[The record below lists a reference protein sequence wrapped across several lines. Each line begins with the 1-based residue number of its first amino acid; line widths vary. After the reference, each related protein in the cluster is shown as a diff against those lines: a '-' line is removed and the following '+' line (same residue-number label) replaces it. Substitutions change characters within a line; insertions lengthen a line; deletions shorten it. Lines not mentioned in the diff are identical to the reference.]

1 MTSAVSESSEQVWN
15 NFNLFAST
23 KETAE
28 EQTIPLQGKVP
39 EWLKGT
45 LYRNGPGA
53 NEVNDDPST
62 GVYHAFDGFALI
74 QKYSVDGSSQDVRF
88 RTSFVRSH
96 TYNESMKQGR
106 LAVRQFGTD
115 PCKSILGRFQALFRS
130 KDPTTRTD
138 DTGVTVQ
145 MVNNELLAL
154 TEIPVG
160 NAMDPNTLEF
170 IGPLT
175 GLPYAKS
182 IPSEIMTITT
192 AHVMYDEKRKMTV
205 GYASRITSKQHWLDV
220 VFIYED
226 PQEDI
231 KQSMSIECRV
241 SHNDRP
247 VLLSNR

>member
-1 MTSAVSESSEQVWN
+1 MTSAVAESSEQVWN

-28 EQTIPLQGKVP
+28 EHAIAFQGKVP

-74 QKYSVDGSSQDVRF
+74 QKYTIEGPSQVVRF
-88 RTSFVRSH
+88 RTSFVKSH
-96 TYNESMKQGR
+96 TYTESMKQGR
-106 LAVRQFGTD
+106 LVVRQFGTD
-115 PCKSILGRFQALFRS
+115 PCKSILGRFQSLFRAR
-130 KDPTTRTD
+130 DPSSRTD

-145 MVNNELLAL
+145 IVNNELLAL
-154 TEIPVG
+154 TETIMG
-160 NAMDPNTLEF
+160 NAMDPNTLEP

-175 GLPYAKS
+175 ALPYAKS
-182 IPSEIMTITT
+182 VPSEIMTITT
-192 AHVMYDEKRKMTV
+192 AHVMYDERRKMTI
-205 GYASRITSKQHWLDV
+205 GYASRITSKEHLLDV
-220 VFIYED
+220 VFIYDD

-231 KQSMSIECRV
+231 KQSMMPESLIIT
-241 SHNDRP
+241 D
-247 VLLSNR
+247 LLSLSSNR